1 METSITKMNMNK
13 TSSFLRVLAYQ
24 LDNEIEETPDFFICV
39 VSKDSELTS
48 THRAV
53 NTPFELIGLVE
64 YRKTLL
70 IDEIER

>member
-24 LDNEIEETPDFFICV
+24 LDNEIEEIPDFFICV

-48 THRAV
+48 THRAF
-53 NTPFELIGLVE
+53 NTPFELLGLVE

-70 IDEIER
+70 TDEIER